1 MKWLFMDIEGLQ
13 GVKDQLVE
21 VSEEEEDLQV
31 ALEDEVAEE
40 AA

>member
-1 MKWLFMDIEGLQ
+1 MEIEGLQ
-13 GVKDQLVE
+13 EVEDQLVE

-31 ALEDEVAEE
+31 ALEDVVAEE